1 MSAKRDYYE
10 VLEVGREASTDEIRK
25 AYRRLARQYHPDVN
39 KNTDADERIKEINEA
54 YEVLCDEQKRTAYD
68 RFGHR
73 GVQGGGPGD
82 FSGFSDIGDIFE
94 SFFGG
99 FGTMQGQTGPRPGE
113 DVRANVVLPFEEAV
127 FGTEKEVEYEYL
139 AHCATCGGT
148 GAEPGSKPTRCPE
161 CSGTGQV
168 RRMRSSLF
176 GSFVNVSTCPRC
188 GGEGE
193 IIPNPCH
200 ECHGQ
205 QRVRGE
211 KRLTVTIPPGVDD
224 GTRVRIAGEGNAG
237 INGGPPGHLYVF
249 LSVKPHAYFRRKDN
263 EIYLN
268 ITINVAQAALG
279 DEIRV
284 PTLDGDEPL
293 AVPAG
298 TQTGQRFTLKGKGVP
313 YLRRDGRGDQW
324 VTVFVA
330 TPTNL
335 NPEQKQLLQD
345 LAKSLG
351 KEVIPQDGRGW
362 FEKLKDA
369 LGV

>member
-1 MSAKRDYYE
+1 MSDKRDYYE
-10 VLEVGREASTDEIRK
+10 VLGIGREASTEQIRK
-25 AYRRLARQYHPDVN
+25 AYRGLARQYHPDVN
-39 KNTDADERIKEINEA
+39 NDAEAEDRFKEINEA
-54 YEVLCDEQKRTAYD
+54 YEVLTDDQKRAAYD

-73 GVQGGGPGD
+73 GVEGGVGD
-82 FSGFSDIGDIFE
+82 FSGFSDISDIFE

-99 FGTMQGQTGPRPGE
+99 LGSRGGQKGPRPGE

-127 FGTEKEVEYEYL
+127 FGTEKELEIEHL
-139 AHCATCGGT
+139 ALCAICRGS
-148 GAEPGSKPTRCPE
+148 GAEPGSKAARCPE
-161 CSGTGQV
+161 CGGTGQV

-200 ECHGQ
+200 ECRGQ
-205 QRVRGE
+205 QRVRSK

-249 LSVKPHAYFRRKDN
+249 LAVKPHAYFRRKDN
-263 EIYLN
+263 DIYLN

-279 DEIRV
+279 DEVRV
-284 PTLDGDEPL
+284 PTLDGDETL

-298 TQTGQRFTLKGKGVP
+298 TQTGQSFTLKGKGVP
-313 YLRRDGRGDQW
+313 HLRRDGRGDQR
-324 VTVFVA
+324 VAVFVA

-335 NPEQKQLLQD
+335 SAEQKQLLLD

-351 KEVIPQDGRGW
+351 REVIPQNGRGW